1 MNNQGKTKNTFGKAI
16 LIGIIAIAIIGIIG
30 AVVVVV
36 SAKKHEGQGQ
46 GDTSQTNEFESD
58 YSNAMKLFKV
68 LCGRDIL
75 VDNLK
80 EEARKINLEIEI
92 LDGIDG
98 QKNIYV
104 KDSDDYISFTNLKE
118 EPDSPDTAVDFKY
131 IDIVNEEESFI
142 IKSGEN
148 TYQHFD
154 GRLTTEFETVEDAL
168 NYHLSIHEQQ

>member
-1 MNNQGKTKNTFGKAI
+1 MDNQGNTKNTFGKAI

-118 EPDSPDTAVDFKY
+118 EPDSPDTAVDFK
-131 IDIVNEEESFI
+131 FI